1 GRRNSASATDAL
13 RELRHH
19 FGESYCAANFWRP
32 FFYLSFCGVRARRLQ
47 RRASTG
53 SERVSTLN
61 VQHLIK
67 TRIRR
72 RNRLAA
78 QSGYRKGRSGLTISR
93 RDSDR
98 MNATHSGIDG
108 YVGNTPLIR
117 LRRVSEL
124 TGCEI
129 LGKAEF
135 MNPAGSVK
143 DRAAYGIITDA
154 EAAGRLKP
162 GATIVEGTAG
172 NTGIG
177 LAVIGRARGY
187 RTLIVI
193 PNNQSPEKMHLLRTL
208 GAEVKAVPEKPY
220 KDPENYNHIAR
231 RLAEER
237 GWVWAKQFDK
247 TANRAAH
254 YRSTG
259 PEIWKQTE
267 GKVSAFVA
275 AVGTGG
281 TLAGVSGYLKE
292 QNPKIAIVCADP
304 YGAAM
309 WSWFTNGNLETNDGD
324 SIAEGIG
331 QGRVTKNIEGL
342 KVDRAYRIPDETGL
356 TIVYQLLRAEALF
369 LGLSSGINVAGAARL
384 AKESGPGQT
393 IFTVLFDSGHKY
405 QSTLFNR
412 DWLASNHLDPDLPL
426 ESVLARESL
435 AQKPAPFFVLLGRRG
450 CG

>member
-1 GRRNSASATDAL
+1 M
-13 RELRHH
+13 
-19 FGESYCAANFWRP
+19 AAK
-32 FFYLSFCGVRARRLQ
+32 YSGV
-47 RRASTG
+47 
-53 SERVSTLN
+53 
-61 VQHLIK
+61 
-67 TRIRR
+67 
-72 RNRLAA
+72 
-78 QSGYRKGRSGLTISR
+78 
-93 RDSDR
+93 
-98 MNATHSGIDG
+98 DG

-154 EAAGRLKP
+154 EKADRLKP

-177 LAVIGRARGY
+177 LVVIGRARGY
-187 RTLIVI
+187 RTVIVI
-193 PNNQSPEKMHLLRTL
+193 PNNQSPEKMQLLRTL

-237 GWVWAKQFDK
+237 GWFWANQFDN
-247 TANRAAH
+247 TANRDAH

-267 GKVSAFVA
+267 GKISAFVA

-281 TLAGVSGYLKE
+281 TLAGVSTYLKE
-292 QNPKIAIVCADP
+292 QNPKIQIVCPDP
-304 YGAAM
+304 SGAAM
-309 WSWFTNGNLETNDGD
+309 WSWFTNGNLDTNDGD

-331 QGRVTKNIEGL
+331 QGRVTKNIEGA
-342 KVDRAYRIPDETGL
+342 KVDRAYRIPDQTGL
-356 TIVYQLLRAEALF
+356 TIVYQLLREEGLF
-369 LGLSSGINVAGAARL
+369 LGLSSGINVAGAVRF
-384 AKESGPGQT
+384 AKQSGHGQT
-393 IFTVLFDSGHKY
+393 IVTILCDSGHKY

-412 DWLASNHLDPDLPL
+412 GWLASNHLDPDLPL
-426 ESVLARESL
+426 ESVLDR
-435 AQKPAPFFVLLGRRG
+435 
-450 CG
+450 

>member
-1 GRRNSASATDAL
+1 MTAK
-13 RELRHH
+13 
-19 FGESYCAANFWRP
+19 
-32 FFYLSFCGVRARRLQ
+32 YL
-47 RRASTG
+47 
-53 SERVSTLN
+53 
-61 VQHLIK
+61 
-67 TRIRR
+67 
-72 RNRLAA
+72 
-78 QSGYRKGRSGLTISR
+78 
-93 RDSDR
+93 
-98 MNATHSGIDG
+98 GIDG

-117 LRRVSEL
+117 LRRLSEL

-154 EAAGRLKP
+154 EQKGWLKP

-177 LAVIGRARGY
+177 LAVIGRAKGY
-187 RTLIVI
+187 RTVIVI
-193 PNNQSPEKMHLLRTL
+193 PL

-237 GWVWAKQFDK
+237 GWFWANQFDN
-247 TANRAAH
+247 TANRDAH

-292 QNPKIAIVCADP
+292 QNPEIKIVCADP

-331 QGRVTKNIEGL
+331 QGRVTKNIEGV
-342 KVDRAYRIPDETGL
+342 KVDRAYRIPDQTGL
-356 TIVYQLLRAEALF
+356 TIVYQLLREEGLF
-369 LGLSSGINVAGAARL
+369 LGLSSGINVAGAVRY

-393 IFTVLFDSGHKY
+393 IVTVLCDSGQKY

-412 DWLASNHLDPDLPL
+412 DWLASNHLDLDLPL
-426 ESVLARESL
+426 QSI
-435 AQKPAPFFVLLGRRG
+435 LGG
-450 CG
+450 

>member
-1 GRRNSASATDAL
+1 MSAT
-13 RELRHH
+13 
-19 FGESYCAANFWRP
+19 Y
-32 FFYLSFCGVRARRLQ
+32 
-47 RRASTG
+47 
-53 SERVSTLN
+53 
-61 VQHLIK
+61 
-67 TRIRR
+67 
-72 RNRLAA
+72 
-78 QSGYRKGRSGLTISR
+78 
-93 RDSDR
+93 
-98 MNATHSGIDG
+98 SGIDG

-117 LRRVSEL
+117 LRRLSEL

-154 EAAGRLKP
+154 EKAGRLKP

-177 LAVIGRARGY
+177 LTVIGRARGY
-187 RTLIVI
+187 RTVIVI

-237 GWVWAKQFDK
+237 GWFWANQFDN
-247 TANRAAH
+247 TANRDAH
-254 YRSTG
+254 YRSLALKSG
-259 PEIWKQTE
+259 NKPKA
-267 GKVSAFVA
+267 KSAAFVA

-281 TLAGVSGYLKE
+281 TLAGVSTYLKE
-292 QNPKIAIVCADP
+292 QNPNIQIVCADP

-331 QGRVTKNIEGL
+331 QGRVTKNVEGI
-342 KVDRAYRIPDETGL
+342 KVDRAYRIPDQIGL
-356 TIVYQLLRAEALF
+356 TIVYQLLREEGLF
-369 LGLSSGINVAGAARL
+369 LGLSSGINVAGAVRF
-384 AKESGPGQT
+384 AKESGRGQT
-393 IFTVLFDSGHKY
+393 IVTILCDSGQKY

-426 ESVLARESL
+426 ESILDRQRKFSHEFARECRHPFPVKEML
-435 AQKPAPFFVLLGRRG
+435 PAFRFESRPLLRRG
-450 CG
+450 YRPRILLSGLESCHLKAWLYSHPLQPNLIFSEPNVSRDESGDGIGQVRFLGSAERRCASS